1 MRLQGNIARTLYGTC
16 LLSILL
22 AGGSASA
29 QSALGPHPQRPPS
42 YGEPPS
48 PLLTGYNTRVF
59 AAIAGNLGVA
69 VDINDLQKLL
79 PPGYTAIPNATDPTR
94 ATVSCVIE
102 SGVYTQ
108 TAGPSSIPPGTYGPY
123 NAMVISTF
131 AQNPLGNQEF
141 LQLAGY
147 ANNQEIVDINNA
159 MNAAG
164 TSHYADISV
173 VTKNSDGATQLHV
186 VGRDPATGL
195 VINAVLSAPDQITT
209 QSRNLGP
216 VPVRQLA
223 LGAPTIVANTSLS
236 SVSSDGMTVPV
247 LPGSVDVNNV
257 RLRFGAGRLRVDEMP
272 VVTAAISWNIEVF
285 FKKVI
290 PAPPPPMP

>member
-1 MRLQGNIARTLYGTC
+1 MRIQGNLARTIYGTC

-29 QSALGPHPQRPPS
+29 QSALGPRPLGPPS
-42 YGEPPS
+42 YGEPTS

-69 VDINDLQKLL
+69 VDINDLQRLL
-79 PPGYTAIPNATDPTR
+79 PPGYTAIPNATDATR
-94 ATVSCVIE
+94 ATVTCVLE
-102 SGVYTQ
+102 TGVYTQ
-108 TAGPSSIPPGTYGPY
+108 TAGPTIVAPGTYGPY
-123 NAMVISTF
+123 NAMVISTV
-131 AQNPLGNQEF
+131 ARNPAGGQEF

-159 MNAAG
+159 TNGAG

-173 VTKNSDGATQLHV
+173 VAKNSDGATQLHV
-186 VGRDPATGL
+186 VGRDPDTGL
-195 VINAVLSAPDQITT
+195 VINAILSAADQITT
-209 QSRNLGP
+209 QVRNLGP
-216 VPVRQLA
+216 IPVRQLA
-223 LGAPTIVANTSLS
+223 LGSPTIIANTTFS
-236 SVSSDGMTVPV
+236 SVSNDGLTVPV

-257 RLRFGAGRLRVDEMP
+257 RLKFAAGKLRADDVP
-272 VVTAAISWNIEVF
+272 VSGAISWNVEVF
-285 FKKVI
+285 FKKFI